1 VIQYA
6 ELSWPEVAK
15 LPRHVPVLIPLGWD
29 EYDYP
34 AIVRQLAHEG
44 RASGKQSYTGR
55 PNRAIVLP
63 PIPYGF
69 RRADGDAS
77 GQLHIRPG
85 LLRRVLLG
93 VQRELRAQRFEQVV
107 FLNGHGNQGLSTR
120 GLEMIEMPYR
130 RGVGIDFPPD
140 LSHRVVVIS
149 VGHTEQHGH
158 HLPLSTDSL
167 IVEAIAQGVSDSAPT
182 EVFCL
187 PVWPYG
193 VSTHTRAFP
202 GTLNVGGRVFEDFFL
217 EIVDNLVRLGT
228 EMIYFSNG
236 HGGNHSF
243 LVNVVKYAGERHPHA
258 FVATEWLHTTGP
270 ALERYRQSK
279 PGGMGHGGELET
291 SYVLHLRPDL
301 VHADRATA
309 ETDFISTP
317 NYTMDWLEAGRLI
330 ANPRWR
336 DDTASGIYGDGQ
348 LGSADKGRRWLRAA
362 IDEKLEILR
371 EIREQH
377 ARRQIRRAA
386 NQGNYVSRGARDSGK
401 TDPLA

>member
-6 ELSWPEVAK
+6 DLTWPEVAE
-15 LPRHVPVLIPLGWD
+15 LPRDLPVLIPLGQD

-34 AIVRQLAHEG
+34 VIVKQLADESH
-44 RASGKQSYTGR
+44 ASGAQSSPR
-55 PNRAIVLP
+55 ISNRAVVLP
-63 PIPYGF
+63 SIPYGF

-77 GQLHIRPG
+77 GQLRVRPG
-85 LLRRVLLG
+85 LLRRALLG
-93 VQRELRAQRFEQVV
+93 VQRELRAQGFEQVV
-107 FLNGHGNQGLSTR
+107 FLNGHGDQGLRTR
-120 GLEMIEMPYR
+120 GLEMIDVPYR
-130 RGVGIDFPPD
+130 RGVGIDSPPD
-140 LSHRVVVIS
+140 LSHRVVVVSI
-149 VGHTEQHGH
+149 GHTEQHGH

-167 IVEAIAQGVSDSAPT
+167 IVEAIAQGVSAGATAD
-182 EVFCL
+182 VVCL

-193 VSTHTRAFP
+193 VSSRTRAFP
-202 GTLNVGGRVFEDFFL
+202 GTLNLGGRVFEDFFL
-217 EIVDNLVRLGT
+217 AIVDSLVDLGA

-243 LVNVVKYAGERHPHA
+243 LVNVIKYAGERHAHA

-301 VHADRATA
+301 VHMDRATT
-309 ETDFISTP
+309 ETNFVSTP
-317 NYTMDWLEAGRLI
+317 NYSMDWLETGRLI
-330 ANPRWR
+330 ANPPWH
-336 DDTASGIYGDGQ
+336 DDTTSGIYGDGR
-348 LGSADKGRRWLRAA
+348 LGSADKGRRWLEAA
-362 IDEKLEILR
+362 IDEKLEILQ

-377 ARRQIRRAA
+377 TRRRTRRTVHRESH
-386 NQGNYVSRGARDSGK
+386 VSRSASHPRA